1 MLYEFV
7 KNMGAEYQTSY
18 IPSASR
24 QLEKSFDVCLGGQ
37 ITYENNQ

>member
-24 QLEKSFDVCLGGQ
+24 QLENPLMCLGGQ